1 MAKSRRGGYKQPTAN
16 TSNAVSGPGALSQR
30 TDGNA
35 SAPVAAPGG
44 DYGSRQKI
52 ENEVAATGGLPRV
65 QNLPNRQMPNLN
77 VARPTERI
85 NESPIEGTAMNG
97 GLGITQEIKTQV
109 DILLDVLE
117 PKSSNPALIAQLRN
131 TRNTQK
137 SIIK

>member
-1 MAKSRRGGYKQPTAN
+1 MPGRGGYRKPTPTAKN
-16 TSNAVSGPGALSQR
+16 VVSGR
-30 TDGNA
+30 TDGNP
-35 SAPVAAPGG
+35 SAPIAAPGG

-52 ENEVAATGGLPRV
+52 ESEVAATGGLPNV
-65 QNLPNRQMPNLN
+65 KNLPNRQMPNLN

-109 DILLDVLE
+109 DILLDVIEL
-117 PKSSNPALIAQLRN
+117 KSSNPELIAQLRN

-137 SIIK
+137 PTAL

>member
-1 MAKSRRGGYKQPTAN
+1 MPGRGGYRKPTPTAK
-16 TSNAVSGPGALSQR
+16 NAVSGNGAMSQR
-30 TDGNA
+30 TDGNP

-52 ENEVAATGGLPRV
+52 ENEVAITGGLPRV

-117 PKSSNPALIAQLRN
+117 LKSSNPALIAQLRN

-137 SIIK
+137 PIIK